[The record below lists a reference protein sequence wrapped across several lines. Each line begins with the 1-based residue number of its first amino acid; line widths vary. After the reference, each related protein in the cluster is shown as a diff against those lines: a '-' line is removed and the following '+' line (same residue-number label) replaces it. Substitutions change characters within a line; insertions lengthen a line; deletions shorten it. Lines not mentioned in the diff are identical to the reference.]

1 MRVLIATPSLTERL
15 HNLVPLAWALRA
27 AGHEVQVAAPPAFTD
42 DVNRTG
48 LVAAAWAGEGA
59 AETLARRTA
68 AFRADLLLWDELA
81 TAAGDVA
88 TAAGIPS
95 VRILAPGSAPEDT
108 RTDTH
113 TDIRTD
119 IRLTIDPTPTALRA
133 PLGPGHQR
141 MRHVPY
147 AGPAELPAWLRKLP
161 RRPRVAVTLSSE
173 KAPVLDVF
181 QALEGVDAEVIAA
194 LPADRIPDGTSIPD
208 NIRVFEAA
216 PWIALAQ
223 SSAAVVHDHGV
234 RRMADV
240 LAYGLP
246 QCVLLGEGE
255 GEDAGT
261 DPDTADR
268 TVRAARRLAEH
279 GAGLAVEESHL
290 GGEAV
295 RRAVEALV
303 RDAEPGERAATL
315 RAHEEAGV
323 PSPRELVAVL
333 EGLL

>member
-15 HNLVPLAWALRA
+15 HNVVPLAWALRA

-59 AETLARRTA
+59 AETLARRTG

-81 TAAGDVA
+81 TVAGDVA

-95 VRILAPGSAPEDT
+95 VRMLAPGSAPEDT
-108 RTDTH
+108 
-113 TDIRTD
+113 RTD

-161 RRPRVAVTLSSE
+161 KRPRVAVTLSSE
-173 KAPVLDVF
+173 KAPVLEVF

-194 LPADRIPDGTSIPD
+194 LPADRIPEGTSIPD
-208 NIRVFEAA
+208 NIRVFETA

-246 QCVLLGEGE
+246 QCVLLAE
-255 GEDAGT
+255 AART

-268 TVRAARRLAEH
+268 AVRAARRLAEH
-279 GAGLAVEESHL
+279 GAGMAVEESHL

-303 RDAEPGERAATL
+303 RDAEPGGRAATL
-315 RAHEEAGV
+315 RAQEEAGV